1 MDEPF
6 FLLFWSNSW
15 LYFPFNELL
24 DQSPK
29 WIKAIGGRGR
39 EEHDPN
45 LCLFLSFS
53 LQAEVAPF
61 TVEVNVHNV
70 FSNCFSSQIPL
81 EDRNKCKIAQSY
93 FSFPLLFSSS
103 PQIWKIFTVFQLQK
117 FKTSTLIKPYSLNND
132 DQLKWNATIS
142 VVYQYIWEECKKHL
156 RCLVLFSGEREVK
169 QS

>member
-6 FLLFWSNSW
+6 FLLFRSNSW

-61 TVEVNVHNV
+61 TVEVNVHKGGW
-70 FSNCFSSQIPL
+70 CFGSGAAGDPSASLPL
-81 EDRNKCKIAQSY
+81 MDSKQEAVAA
-93 FSFPLLFSSS
+93 S
-103 PQIWKIFTVFQLQK
+103 PW
-117 FKTSTLIKPYSLNND
+117 
-132 DQLKWNATIS
+132 
-142 VVYQYIWEECKKHL
+142 
-156 RCLVLFSGEREVK
+156 GEPSREGQRKGVHC
-169 QS
+169 Q